1 MRRLSSP
8 LAVATSCLLILTP
21 GPVAADYP
29 TRPITLLVPFAAGG
43 TTDIVARIMAEHMA
57 KTLGQAITIENDAG
71 AGGTTVTR
79 RAAQAPPDGYT
90 LVMGTMGTHGVAPSQ
105 YHNLK
110 YDPARDFTPVGLTA
124 GLPAVIVTR
133 KDFPPGNL
141 REFVSYVQE
150 NQSKVNEGHAGVGS
164 QTHTFCTL
172 LQSVIGSQT
181 GRVAY
186 RGGGPV
192 MNDLVAG
199 HVDFACV
206 PLVAAVSQIQGGT
219 IRALAIASEQRADV
233 IKDVPTT
240 KEAGLPQF
248 QVTSWNAIFAPKG
261 LPSAIQAKLND
272 ALYKALNDADTS
284 RRLVEI
290 GCEIPGK
297 ADRTPEALQQLVESE
312 VARWS
317 ALLKTAGLA
326 K

>member
-29 TRPITLLVPFAAGG
+29 TRPIMLLVPFAAGG

-150 NQSKVNEGHAGVGS
+150 NQSKVNEGHAGDAHLTASQRQDVSEHGRHVGFGQADGQS
-164 QTHTFCTL
+164 TF
-172 LQSVIGSQT
+172 
-181 GRVAY
+181 AD
-186 RGGGPV
+186 GG
-192 MNDLVAG
+192 LVA
-199 HVDFACV
+199 CRK
-206 PLVAAVSQIQGGT
+206 PKR
-219 IRALAIASEQRADV
+219 RA
-233 IKDVPTT
+233 
-240 KEAGLPQF
+240 QF
-248 QVTSWNAIFAPKG
+248 CS
-261 LPSAIQAKLND
+261 
-272 ALYKALNDADTS
+272 S
-284 RRLVEI
+284 RFRLVDKTL
-290 GCEIPGK
+290 PTQPTSVPSRSMSS
-297 ADRTPEALQQLVESE
+297 ADR
-312 VARWS
+312 
-317 ALLKTAGLA
+317 LA
-326 K
+326 CKMVPR